1 MIQISPLLTLLAVVN
16 IGSLMFFG
24 FDKLKSKS
32 GGWRIPESRLLLVAL
47 VGPFGAYIGMLLF
60 KHKTRKTKFFLVPL
74 FVFIQIGLI
83 VYLGLI

>member
-1 MIQISPLLTLLAVVN
+1 MIQISPFVVLLAVVN

-47 VGPFGAYIGMLLF
+47 AGPFGAYIGMLLF
-60 KHKTRKTKFFLVPL
+60 RHKTRKIKFLLVPL
-74 FVFIQIGLI
+74 FVFIQILLI
-83 VYLGLI
+83 LYLRLI

>member
-1 MIQISPLLTLLAVVN
+1 MIQISPFVILIAIVN

>member
-1 MIQISPLLTLLAVVN
+1 MIQISPFVILIAIVN

-47 VGPFGAYIGMLLF
+47 AGPFGAYIGILLF
-60 KHKTRKTKFFLVPL
+60 RQKTHKTKFLLVPL

-83 VYLGLI
+83 VYLRLI